1 MSMTL
6 VERIIAAHANLDEVH
21 AGQVVMVR
29 PDLVLANELSGILAI
44 ETFSRHGNYRVV
56 DPHQWVFVPD
66 HFVPARDIRAANIA
80 RRFREFAYEN
90 GIEKYY
96 ELGRGGIEHV
106 LLPQEGLIWPGAL
119 VMGGDSHTSTY
130 GALGAF
136 AIGVGSTDLAALML
150 SGQLW
155 LSVPESVQIIYHGI
169 PGPWAE
175 GKDIIL
181 YTLGQIG
188 GDGAHGQVMEFHGA
202 LLKELSPADR
212 FTMCNMAVEGG
223 AMTGIIPPDEVTRA
237 YISSHGNRYYDEEAL
252 TTTYGNAHKVIEI
265 DVTGL
270 EPQIAQPFSPA
281 NTVPVSAVGEV
292 PLDQV
297 MIGYCTNGRLEDLR
311 RAADIL
317 KGHKVHPRTRLLVTP
332 GSQQVYQQA
341 LAEGLLDTFVKAGAM
356 ISPPSCGAC
365 LGGHLGVLGAGE
377 TALSTTNRNFV
388 GRVGDIESH
397 VYLSNP
403 TVAAASAV
411 AGRIIA
417 PQALSGSMQ
426 QTRQVVSPAELW
438 TPMEV
443 TA

>member
-6 VERIIAAHANLDEVH
+6 VEKIIADHANLAEVH
-21 AGQVVMVR
+21 AGEIVVVH

-44 ETFSRHGNYRVV
+44 ETFFRHGRDRIF
-56 DPHQWVFVPD
+56 DPDQWVFVPD
-66 HFVPARDIRAANIA
+66 HFVPARDIRAANTA

-90 GIEKYY
+90 GIQKYY

-119 VMGGDSHTSTY
+119 VMGGDSHTCTY

-136 AIGVGSTDLAALML
+136 AIGVGSTDLAALMV
-150 SGQLW
+150 SGELW
-155 LSVPESVQIIYHGI
+155 LSVPETVQIVYRGT
-169 PGPWAE
+169 PSPWVE
-175 GKDIIL
+175 GKDMIL

-202 LLKELSPADR
+202 LLRTLSAADR

-223 AMTGIIPPDEVTRA
+223 AMTGIIPPDAVTQA
-237 YISSHGNRYYDEEAL
+237 YIVAHGNKYYDEKAL
-252 TTTYGNAHKVIEI
+252 STTYGNAHKII
-265 DVTGL
+265 DIDITGL
-270 EPQIAQPFSPA
+270 EPQVAQPFSPA
-281 NTVPVSAVGEV
+281 NSVPVSAIGDV

-311 RAADIL
+311 RAAHIL
-317 KGHKVHPRTRLLVTP
+317 AGRSVHPHTRLLITP

-341 LAEGLLDTFVKAGAM
+341 SAEGLLDIFLAAGAM

-388 GRVGDIESH
+388 GRVGDVKSR

-417 PQALSGSMQ
+417 PQELPGLVSHPQ
-426 QTRQVVSPAELW
+426 QVIPTTELW
-438 TPMEV
+438 SPLEV

>member
-1 MSMTL
+1 
-6 VERIIAAHANLDEVH
+6 
-21 AGQVVMVR
+21 
-29 PDLVLANELSGILAI
+29 
-44 ETFSRHGNYRVV
+44 
-56 DPHQWVFVPD
+56 
-66 HFVPARDIRAANIA
+66 
-80 RRFREFAYEN
+80 
-90 GIEKYY
+90 
-96 ELGRGGIEHV
+96 
-106 LLPQEGLIWPGAL
+106 
-119 VMGGDSHTSTY
+119 
-130 GALGAF
+130 
-136 AIGVGSTDLAALML
+136 
-150 SGQLW
+150 
-155 LSVPESVQIIYHGI
+155 
-169 PGPWAE
+169 
-175 GKDIIL
+175 
-181 YTLGQIG
+181 
-188 GDGAHGQVMEFHGA
+188 
-202 LLKELSPADR
+202 
-212 FTMCNMAVEGG
+212 VEGG

-237 YISSHGNRYYDEEAL
+237 YIRSHGNRYYDEEAL
-252 TTTYGNAHKVIEI
+252 ATAYGNAHKVIEI

-403 TVAAASAV
+403 TVAAASAI

-417 PQALSGSMQ
+417 PQALSGLVQ
-426 QTRQVVSPAELW
+426 QTRQVIPAAELW